1 MIVSNLTVESCRIF
15 LARIFP
21 AFPFRLAKQQTK
33 FPRGELSAFFR
44 PSSLPPR
51 LASLSSLVKVEST
64 RREGKVN
71 IALAYYSLLKSSCEE
86 SSHARPTFITLRSLD
101 SRSKSDAVERASSR
115 NCGAHWELLLLFY
128 FAYTGRGGCLT
139 PFPMFDPESGRGAHF
154 RRKLRN
160 IFSAGGCKSARCV
173 SIRDAAIGNEKDVSC
188 PPRTAE
194 SSKSGSGNEIMPVYR
209 TERRTIK
216 CHG

>member
-1 MIVSNLTVESCRIF
+1 M
-15 LARIFP
+15 
-21 AFPFRLAKQQTK
+21 
-33 FPRGELSAFFR
+33 
-44 PSSLPPR
+44 
-51 LASLSSLVKVEST
+51 EST

-128 FAYTGRGGCLT
+128 FAYTERGGSLS

-160 IFSAGGCKSARCV
+160 IFSDV
-173 SIRDAAIGNEKDVSC
+173 NPRDASV
-188 PPRTAE
+188 
-194 SSKSGSGNEIMPVYR
+194 SGS
-209 TERRTIK
+209 TRRLETRRMSYVLREQPRVQSRALGTKLCPSIEPSVVVRRSR
-216 CHG
+216 